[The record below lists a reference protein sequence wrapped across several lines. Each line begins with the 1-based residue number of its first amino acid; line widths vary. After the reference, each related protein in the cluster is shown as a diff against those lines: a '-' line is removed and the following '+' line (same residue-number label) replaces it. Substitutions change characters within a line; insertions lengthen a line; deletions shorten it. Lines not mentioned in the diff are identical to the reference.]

1 MISIIIPIRNE
12 ENFIRQTIDSILAQ
26 DYPQSEVEIIVADGM
41 STDTT
46 RQIVT
51 SYQQIYPNIKLVDN
65 PGKIVP
71 TGFNHALRQSD
82 GDIVIRID
90 GHTIIAHD
98 YISKCVETLLRTGTE
113 NVGGKMTA
121 VGQNEFAKA
130 VAVATSSPFGVGG
143 SKFHYSN
150 KEEWVDSVYMGAWP
164 RRVFEKI
171 GLFDEELV
179 RDQDDEFNYRLRENG
194 GRILLSPEIKSEYS
208 VRSSPKSLWKQYFQY
223 GYWKVRVLQKHPMQM
238 SLRHFVP
245 PAFVF
250 GLVVSLIL
258 AIFTWF
264 GRSLFTAI
272 VSLYMIANLCVS
284 IYSSAQKEWGHVYK
298 LPIIYTILH
307 ISYGLGFFVG
317 LVKFANRWR
326 DKTGKVSY
334 L

>member
-12 ENFIRQTIDSILAQ
+12 ENFIQQTIDSILAQ
-26 DYPQSEVEIIVADGM
+26 DFPQSEVEIIVADGM
-41 STDTT
+41 SADLT
-46 RQIVT
+46 RKIVA
-51 SYQQIYPNIKLVDN
+51 SYQQIYPSIKLVDN

-71 TGFNHALRQSD
+71 TGFNRALRQSN
-82 GDIVIRID
+82 GDIVVRID

-98 YISKCVETLLRTGTE
+98 YISKCVEVLHRSGAE
-113 NVGGKMTA
+113 NVGGKMNA
-121 VGQNEFAKA
+121 VGQNKFAKA
-130 VAVATSSPFGVGG
+130 VAIATSSPFGVGG
-143 SKFHYSN
+143 SRFHYSDQ
-150 KEEWVDSVYMGAWP
+150 EEWVDSVYMGAWP

-223 GYWKVRVLQKHPMQM
+223 GYWKVRVLQKHPKQM
-238 SLRHFVP
+238 SVRQFVP

-264 GRSLFTAI
+264 GRYLLALIIALYLITNLCA
-272 VSLYMIANLCVS
+272 SLY
-284 IYSSAQKEWGHVYK
+284 SSLKRGWSHIFA
-298 LPIIYTILH
+298 LPIIYAILH
-307 ISYGLGFFVG
+307 LSYGSGFLAG
-317 LVKFANRWR
+317 LVKFANRWG
-326 DKTGKVSY
+326 DKAGKVPN